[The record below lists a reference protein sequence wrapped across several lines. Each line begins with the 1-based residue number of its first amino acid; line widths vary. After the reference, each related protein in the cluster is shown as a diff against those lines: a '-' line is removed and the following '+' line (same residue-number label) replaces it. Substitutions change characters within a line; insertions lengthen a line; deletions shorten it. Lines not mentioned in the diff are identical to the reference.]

1 MTTVTRTPVQT
12 PSSKISSNGFD
23 PVRIDNPTTPE
34 DRTLR
39 LHLLL
44 PPVTMMNRCLIALL
58 LVGLFSSFTGAF
70 VPKSISRP
78 ELRLQAVQQ
87 TTGVNAK
94 IAAAFTVAAINLAPL
109 AALAE
114 EDYEYGAV
122 DAPIGIAVGGGILA
136 ILTALLPV
144 VMKGGEEAFEEI
156 KDQSAD
162 SFGKKDNKDVL
173 KGNRKK

>member
-1 MTTVTRTPVQT
+1 
-12 PSSKISSNGFD
+12 
-23 PVRIDNPTTPE
+23 
-34 DRTLR
+34 
-39 LHLLL
+39 
-44 PPVTMMNRCLIALL
+44 MMNRSFITLL
-58 LVGLFSSFTGAF
+58 LVGLLSSFTGAF
-70 VPKSISRP
+70 VPKSFSRP
-78 ELRLQAVQQ
+78 ELRLQAVQNSP
-87 TTGVNAK
+87 GVSAK
-94 IAAAFTVAAINLAPL
+94 IAAALTVAAINLAPL

-173 KGNRKK
+173 SANRKK

>member
-1 MTTVTRTPVQT
+1 
-12 PSSKISSNGFD
+12 
-23 PVRIDNPTTPE
+23 
-34 DRTLR
+34 
-39 LHLLL
+39 
-44 PPVTMMNRCLIALL
+44 MMNRSFITLL
-58 LVGLFSSFTGAF
+58 LVGLLSSFTGAF
-70 VPKSISRP
+70 VPKSFSRP

-87 TTGVNAK
+87 SPSLNAK
-94 IAAAFTVAAINLAPL
+94 IAAALTVAAINIAPL

-144 VMKGGEEAFEEI
+144 VMKGGEEAFEEM

-162 SFGKKDNKDVL
+162 SFGAKDNKDVL
-173 KGNRKK
+173 NSKRK

>member
-1 MTTVTRTPVQT
+1 
-12 PSSKISSNGFD
+12 
-23 PVRIDNPTTPE
+23 
-34 DRTLR
+34 
-39 LHLLL
+39 
-44 PPVTMMNRCLIALL
+44 MMNRSFMTLL
-58 LVGLFSSFTGAF
+58 LVGLLSSFTGAF
-70 VPKSISRP
+70 VPKSFSRP
-78 ELRLQAVQQ
+78 ELRLQAVQNSP
-87 TTGVNAK
+87 GVSAK
-94 IAAAFTVAAINLAPL
+94 IAAALTVAAINLAPL

-122 DAPIGIAVGGGILA
+122 DAPIGIAVGGGVLA

-173 KGNRKK
+173 SGNRKK

>member
-1 MTTVTRTPVQT
+1 
-12 PSSKISSNGFD
+12 
-23 PVRIDNPTTPE
+23 
-34 DRTLR
+34 
-39 LHLLL
+39 
-44 PPVTMMNRCLIALL
+44 MMNRSFITLL
-58 LVGLFSSFTGAF
+58 LVGLLSSFTGAF
-70 VPKSISRP
+70 VPKSFSRP
-78 ELRLQAVQQ
+78 ELRLQAVENSH
-87 TTGVNAK
+87 GVSAK
-94 IAAAFTVAAINLAPL
+94 IAAALTVAAINLAPL

-122 DAPIGIAVGGGILA
+122 DAPIGIAVGGGVLA

-173 KGNRKK
+173 SGNRKK